1 MILDILKDLLL
12 VNRSTLRKTSK
23 LFLSNWAIVFTG
35 FAYTILNIALFIVIG
50 ILFSN
55 SILGFFSGI
64 ISAIVSSAM
73 ISNFLYLLN
82 QIMRYGKITF
92 QDFKDGFTVYL
103 WKVYGVLFIGWA
115 ASFLYGRIIEPV
127 IYSIN
132 YSLAGTLSFIISLLV
147 LILMNALPETI
158 YQKHYS
164 AWETVSY
171 TFNFVKE
178 NWIEW
183 FVPNIIM
190 LGIFYLVTGNVI
202 RDVLAIS
209 SGYFFSL
216 SIRGIVL
223 YIIGQIL
230 FTFIMIYRGILF
242 DTLSTSTRRKRAY
255 MQHLY
260 K

>member
-1 MILDILKDLLL
+1 MCLNILKDLLL
-12 VNRSTLRKTSK
+12 VNKSTLRKTSK
-23 LFLSNWAIVFTG
+23 LFLNNWLIVFTG
-35 FAYTILNIALFIVIG
+35 FAYTLLNIALLFVVS
-50 ILFSN
+50 ILFRIP
-55 SILGFFSGI
+55 ILGFFSGI
-64 ISAIVSSAM
+64 ISFIATSAM

-82 QIMRYGKITF
+82 QIIRYGRITF
-92 QDFKDGFTVYL
+92 QDFKQGFTVYL
-103 WKVYGVLFIGWA
+103 WKVYGVLFIGWI
-115 ASFLYGRIIEPV
+115 ASFLFERIIGAF

-132 YSLAGTLSFIISLLV
+132 SSYAGAISFIISLLV
-147 LILMNALPETI
+147 LILLNALPESI

-164 AWETVSY
+164 AWETVMY
-171 TFNFVKE
+171 AFNFVKE

-190 LGIFYLVTGNVI
+190 LGAFYLVTGNVI

-209 SGYFFSL
+209 SGYFFSY

-223 YIIGQIL
+223 YIVGQIM
-230 FTFIMIYRGILF
+230 FSFIMIYRGILF

>member
-1 MILDILKDLLL
+1 MDILKDLLL

-164 AWETVSY
+164 AWETVTY

>member
-12 VNRSTLRKTSK
+12 VNRSALRKTSK

-35 FAYTILNIALFIVIG
+35 FVYTILNIALFIIIG

-164 AWETVSY
+164 AWETVTY